1 MAGVLPQ
8 AIPLFPEGLSVSFST
23 FNFHPRI
30 MAGVQALGYLT
41 PTAIQAQAIPPVLQ
55 GRDVMGLAQTGTGKT
70 AAFALPMLQRL
81 LQRPHRRLRA
91 LILAPTRELAEQ
103 IHVTIEALGQ
113 QTSVR
118 SMTLYGGVSMLPQ
131 LQQLRRGVDIAVA
144 CPGRLLDHLG
154 QGTIDLSALEVLVL
168 DEADRLFDMGFIPD
182 IRRIV
187 SYVPAQRQTLLFAAT
202 MPDDVRCLA
211 HDILSDPITVQIG
224 PMGPAP
230 TVSHAL
236 YPVEPQSKT
245 TGLLALLRHT
255 QLASVLVFTRT
266 KHRATRVAQQ
276 LASAGYGA
284 TALQGNLSQRQR
296 QAAIDGFRAGVFQ
309 ILVATDIAARGID
322 VAHISHVINYDM
334 PDTPE
339 AYTHRIGRAGRAT
352 RTGTAFTLAT
362 SEDAAMVGTIEHG
375 LGVTWERRV
384 LPGHAASR
392 PSPTYATASARPR
405 PPRKAEGGRRAP
417 MFPARYPERQHAKEA

>member
-1 MAGVLPQ
+1 MAGVLPRS
-8 AIPLFPEGLSVSFST
+8 ISLFPEGLSVSFSK
-23 FNFHPRI
+23 FNFHPRL
-30 MAGVQALGYLT
+30 MAGVQALGYLAPT
-41 PTAIQAQAIPPVLQ
+41 PIQAQAIPPALQ
-55 GRDVMGLAQTGTGKT
+55 GRDVLGLAQTGTGKT
-70 AAFALPMLQRL
+70 AAFALPILQRL
-81 LQRPHRRLRA
+81 LQRPQRHLRA

-103 IHVTIEALGQ
+103 IHVTIETLGQ
-113 QTSVR
+113 QTRVR

-168 DEADRLFDMGFIPD
+168 DEVDRLFDMGFIPD

-187 SYVPAQRQTLLFAAT
+187 SYVPTQRQTLLFAAT

-211 HDILSDPITVQIG
+211 HDILSDSITVQIG
-224 PMGPAP
+224 PMGPAA

-236 YPVEPQSKT
+236 YPVEPQYKT

-255 QLASVLVFTRT
+255 KLASVLVFTRT

-276 LASAGYGA
+276 LANAGYGA

-296 QAAIDGFRAGVFQ
+296 QAAIDGFRAGAFQ

-352 RTGTAFTLAT
+352 RTGTAFTLVT

-384 LPGHAASR
+384 LPGYAESR
-392 PSPTYATASARPR
+392 NSPTHDTARERSRL
-405 PPRKAEGGRRAP
+405 PRKAEGARRAP
-417 MFPARYPERQHAKEA
+417 LFPARYPERQHAR

>member
-1 MAGVLPQ
+1 MADVLPRD
-8 AIPLFPEGLSVSFST
+8 IPLFPEGLSVSFST
-23 FNFHPRI
+23 FNFHPRL
-30 MAGVQALGYLT
+30 MAGVQALGYLAPT
-41 PTAIQAQAIPPVLQ
+41 PIQAQAIPPALQ

-81 LQRPHRRLRA
+81 MQRPHRRLRA

-103 IHVTIEALGQ
+103 IHVTIAALGQ

-224 PMGPAP
+224 PMGPTP

-236 YPVEPQSKT
+236 YPVEPQYKT

-276 LASAGYGA
+276 LANAGYGA

-296 QAAIDGFRAGVFQ
+296 QAAIDGFRAGAFQ

-352 RTGTAFTLAT
+352 RTGTAFTLVT
-362 SEDAAMVGTIEHG
+362 REDAAMVGTIEHG

-384 LPGHAASR
+384 LPGYAARGHSLTPDTAHARSR
-392 PSPTYATASARPR
+392 L
-405 PPRKAEGGRRAP
+405 PRKAEGARRAP
-417 MFPARYPERQHAKEA
+417 MFPARYPEGQHAR